1 MIIDDAYLYRH
12 MPAAEMI
19 LMNRIP
25 PEEELD
31 HQFSRRFCRKM
42 KALLKYERRTP
53 RERAVYRGMKLAFA
67 TLAVI
72 LLIVFGSAMTVKA
85 YRFRFVEFIVEV
97 FEDLTSYSVQEEKP
111 DGEAVDLVEPQ
122 NVAKEYAIV
131 NRIVDSRGFFIE
143 YENENGE
150 RVIYRQEILS
160 LFSRFWDTETCV
172 RSEIYIGKQKV
183 DIIEENDMWVVYW
196 DDENYAYSITGAKKI
211 ALDELLDMA
220 RSIIK

>member
-1 MIIDDAYLYRH
+1 MIIDDAYLYKY

-72 LLIVFGSAMTVKA
+72 LLVVFGSVMSVKA
-85 YRFRFVEFIVEV
+85 YRSRLIEFIVEV
-97 FEDLTSYSVQEEKP
+97 FETKTSYIIQEEMP
-111 DGEAVDLVEPQ
+111 DGEEIIIIEPKYIPKGYSVKELEISDSGCYISYQ
-122 NVAKEYAIV
+122 NDFGDKVYYKQTGIGALA
-131 NRIVDSRGFFIE
+131 
-143 YENENGE
+143 
-150 RVIYRQEILS
+150 
-160 LFSRFWDTETCV
+160 RFWDTENAV
-172 RSEIYIGKQKV
+172 LRDMYINKQKV
-183 DIIEENDMWVVYW
+183 TVLEEDGMRTVYW
-196 DDENYAYSITGAKKI
+196 SDDAFLYSI
-211 ALDELLDMA
+211 LDSGQVDLEEILKMVKSVL
-220 RSIIK
+220 

>member
-19 LMNRIP
+19 LMNQIP
-25 PEEELD
+25 PEDELD

-85 YRFRFVEFIVEV
+85 YRFRLVEFIVEV

-111 DGEAVDLVEPQ
+111 DGEAVVPIKLSRAPKGYVIEDVQQ
-122 NVAKEYAIV
+122 NNTQYRVCYRGKSG
-131 NRIVDSRGFFIE
+131 NRIYFRQCLANSFIR
-143 YENENGE
+143 Y
-150 RVIYRQEILS
+150 
-160 LFSRFWDTETCV
+160 WDTETAQINEKMINGKNV
-172 RSEIYIGKQKV
+172 TVIDGVGEAIIYWTEDKYVYCFAGDVEMKTL
-183 DIIEENDMWVVYW
+183 IEFVE
-196 DDENYAYSITGAKKI
+196 T
-211 ALDELLDMA
+211 L
-220 RSIIK
+220 IKR

>member
-1 MIIDDAYLYRH
+1 MKFNEAYLYRYVP
-12 MPAAEMI
+12 MAEEY
-19 LMNRIP
+19 LMNQIP
-25 PEEELD
+25 PEDELD

-111 DGEAVDLVEPQ
+111 DGEAVRLIEPKYVPKGYSETSRVVNKYGCLVSYE
-122 NVAKEYAIV
+122 NRSGD
-131 NRIVDSRGFFIE
+131 RIV
-143 YENENGE
+143 
-150 RVIYRQEILS
+150 YRQDNLS
-160 LFSRFWDTETCV
+160 LAVHFWDTETSV
-172 RSEIYIGKQKV
+172 VSTTYIGPQKV
-183 DIIEENDMWVVYW
+183 DIIEENDMLVLYW
-196 DDENYAYSITGAKKI
+196 TDETYTYSVAGTKPIEV
-211 ALDELLDMA
+211 DELLKMA
-220 RSIIK
+220 HSIIK